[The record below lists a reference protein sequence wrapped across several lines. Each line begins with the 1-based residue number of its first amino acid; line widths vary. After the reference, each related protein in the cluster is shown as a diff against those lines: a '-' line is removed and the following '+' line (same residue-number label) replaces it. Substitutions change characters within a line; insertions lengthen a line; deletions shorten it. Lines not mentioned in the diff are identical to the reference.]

1 MDQVKSFVENTPWLE
16 KTLIFIVVLVATLV
30 FAHLA
35 TRLVRRV
42 LNHGGNP
49 LPSSSIFVN
58 ITRAAIWCLGA
69 SVILDSCFGINASA
83 LIAALGVAGI
93 AISLGFQDTL
103 SNLIGG
109 LQLSLGRLVEP
120 GERVEILGKQGLVQD
135 ITWRHTTLIDSDGN
149 VNYIPN
155 SIINKNS
162 LIHLDTTMTVKV
174 PFLVPK
180 GGNLEELTE
189 TLIVKS
195 SEALAQESTLF
206 SPVYVQYAGGTLGG
220 ISGTICVTIERG
232 SIPGDKVADLIS
244 RAVAREI
251 APS

>member
-1 MDQVKSFVENTPWLE
+1 MDQVKSFIENTPWLE
-16 KTLIFIVVLVATLV
+16 NTLIFIIVFIATLV
-30 FAHLA
+30 LAHLA
-35 TRLVRRV
+35 TQLVQRV

-58 ITRAAIWCLGA
+58 ITRAAIWCLGL
-69 SVILDSCFGINASA
+69 SVILDTCFGINASA

-109 LQLSLGRLVEP
+109 LQLSLARLVEP
-120 GERVEILGKQGLVQD
+120 GERVEIMGKQGLVQD
-135 ITWRHTTLIDSDGN
+135 ITWRHTTLLDSDGN

-162 LIHLDTTMTVKV
+162 LTHLDTTMTVKV
-174 PFLVPK
+174 PFLVAN
-180 GGNLEELTE
+180 GSNLEALTE
-189 TLIVKS
+189 TLITKS
-195 SEALAQESTLF
+195 SKALADEGTIL
-206 SPVYVQYAGGTLGG
+206 SPVSVQYSGSTLGG
-220 ISGTICVTIERG
+220 LTGSICVTIERG
-232 SIPGDKVADLIS
+232 SMPGDKVSDLIS
-244 RAVAREI
+244 RAVAQEI